1 MDKLNISVV
10 NDEESKTYIVHYSK
24 RNRYTNRINNESFR
38 YYYGARTQNVP
49 SATQVKNLTNL
60 LLSQFDDKILFG
72 VSKYDPNKISSKQI
86 KGLLTRELRIM
97 NRSHK
102 GKTMLNDFDKE
113 QDNDQPSQDVKKI
126 EYTKWSKESIFKP
139 EESGKTTAIIGPSF
153 SGKSTMFVNE
163 LNKLKPGEYD
173 KIIIFTESPNA
184 EPLQKINKKLDVKI
198 FDRFV
203 PNVVKV
209 LKDINQETNN
219 RFKFFVAFDD
229 VINLKQDNLFS
240 KLILIMRNS
249 NISTCVITQ
258 YIKLMTPG
266 VRNSLH
272 SMYFINLKTLD
283 YEYILRSFLASHF
296 RQLLNEKGSYTKLS
310 EMVKEYCK
318 GSIVYYDNRKDK
330 LNFYLR

>member
-1 MDKLNISVV
+1 MSEPEGQTSQKID
-10 NDEESKTYIVHYSK
+10 YS
-24 RNRYTNRINNESFR
+24 
-38 YYYGARTQNVP
+38 
-49 SATQVKNLTNL
+49 
-60 LLSQFDDKILFG
+60 
-72 VSKYDPNKISSKQI
+72 
-86 KGLLTRELRIM
+86 
-97 NRSHK
+97 
-102 GKTMLNDFDKE
+102 
-113 QDNDQPSQDVKKI
+113 
-126 EYTKWSKESIFKP
+126 KWSKDSIFKP
-139 EESGKTTAIIGPSF
+139 EDSGKTLLNDYDKKQDDEPEGQTSQKIDYSKWSKDSIFKPEDSGKTTAIIGPSF
-153 SGKSTMFVNE
+153 SGKSTLFVNE
-163 LNKLKPGEYD
+163 LNKLKPDDYD

-184 EPLQKINKKLDVKI
+184 EPLQKINKKLNVKI

-203 PNVVKV
+203 SNIVKV
-209 LKDINQETNN
+209 LKDIYQETNN

-296 RQLLNEKGSYTKLS
+296 RTLLNEKGSYTKLS

-318 GSIVYYDNRKDK
+318 GSIIYYDNRKDK

>member
-1 MDKLNISVV
+1 MDNLNVDVIK
-10 NDEESKTYIVHYSK
+10 DEESNTFIVSYSK
-24 RNRYTNRINNESFR
+24 KNKYTNRLNTETFR
-38 YYYGARTQNVP
+38 YYYGAKNNEKVP
-49 SATQVKNLTNL
+49 TPNQVKHLTKK
-60 LLSQFDDKILFG
+60 LLSQFDDRVLFG
-72 VSKYDPNKISSKQI
+72 SSKHDPNKMSSKQI
-86 KGLLTRELRIM
+86 KGLLSRELRIM

-102 GKTMLNDFDKE
+102 GRCLLADYEQCKE
-113 QDNDQPSQDVKKI
+113 EPDTQSPSKRN
-126 EYTKWSKESIFKP
+126 YTKWPSDSIFKP

-153 SGKSTMFVNE
+153 SGKSTLFVNQ

-184 EPLQKINKKLDVKI
+184 EPLQKISPKLNVAI

-203 PNVVKV
+203 PNIIKL
-209 LKDINQETNN
+209 LKDINQQTNN

-229 VINLKQDNLFS
+229 VINLKQDNIFS

-296 RQLLNEKGSYTKLS
+296 RTLLNEKGSYTKLS

-318 GSIVYYDNRKDK
+318 GSIVHYDNRKDQ